1 MKFLVLVSVAVL
13 SLPLLAHPAQSA
25 SREEVK
31 AIQLTLKQQGYS
43 PGPIDGILG
52 SKTTKALR
60 EFQKDK
66 KLPVTGK
73 IDEATT
79 KLLQAATGAPSA
91 PTNLRVVQIKAE

>member
-1 MKFLVLVSVAVL
+1 MFFVLFSAAVL

-31 AIQLTLKQQGYS
+31 AIQVTLKQQGYS

-52 SKTTKALR
+52 SRTAKALR
-60 EFQKDK
+60 EFQKHK

-73 IDEATT
+73 IDQATAEQ
-79 KLLQAATGAPSA
+79 LQAAIGPSA
-91 PTNLRVVQIKAE
+91 PTNLRAVEIKAE